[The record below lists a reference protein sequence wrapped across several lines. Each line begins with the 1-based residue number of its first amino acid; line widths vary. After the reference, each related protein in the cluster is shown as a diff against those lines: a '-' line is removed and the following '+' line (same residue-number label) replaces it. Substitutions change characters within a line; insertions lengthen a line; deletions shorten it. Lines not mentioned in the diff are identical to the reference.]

1 MEKNKMISAIKRYL
15 IICFSIT
22 YLSWGSIALYSRIKN
37 VNFNEHTWM
46 LVLYFIGV
54 ISPAISVVFIEKIY
68 EKKKYK
74 EIIKGI
80 FRLPVH
86 KRDWIIGLVGV
97 CVLQLLPYFVWG
109 GEILSSFANLIFL
122 VPMFLIIGGME
133 EIGWRGFWLERELQ
147 INKNRIWVV
156 LKIGMVWQLWHLPL
170 FVMLGTY
177 QQLRTN
183 LLAHTLSTL
192 AIAFFLGGLYIKG
205 RSTFLCMM
213 AHSLIN
219 SFSDIVVVRQNW
231 AANIIVMAVCVG
243 FFVVM
248 NMCDGQKTVHLVIKE
263 DKSHQNTNVQG

>member
-1 MEKNKMISAIKRYL
+1 MEKNIIKSATKRYL

-54 ISPAISVVFIEKIY
+54 ISPAISAVFIEKIY

-74 EIIKGI
+74 EVIKGI

-86 KRDWIIGLVGV
+86 KGDWIIGLVVV
-97 CVLQLLPYFVWG
+97 CALQLLPYFVWG

-147 INKNRIWVV
+147 INNKNRIWVV

-231 AANIIVMAVCVG
+231 VANIIAMVVCVG
-243 FFVVM
+243 FFVVI
-248 NMCDGQKTVHLVIKE
+248 NMCDG
-263 DKSHQNTNVQG
+263 

>member
-1 MEKNKMISAIKRYL
+1 MEKSIIKNAIKKYL
-15 IICFSIT
+15 IICFCIT

-37 VNFNEHTWM
+37 INFNENTWM

-54 ISPAISVVFIEKIY
+54 ISPAISAVFIEKTY
-68 EKKKYK
+68 EKKTNK
-74 EIIKGI
+74 EVIKGI

-86 KRDWIIGLVGV
+86 KSDWLIGLAAV

-109 GEILSSFANLIFL
+109 GEIMSSFANLFFL

-147 INKNRIWVV
+147 INNKNRIWVV

-192 AIAFFLGGLYIKG
+192 AVAFFLGGLYIKG
-205 RSTFLCMM
+205 KSTFLCMVV
-213 AHSLIN
+213 HSLIN
-219 SFSDIVVVRQNW
+219 SFSDIVVARQNW
-231 AANIIVMAVCVG
+231 VSNIIIMVLCVG
-243 FFVVM
+243 FFIVM
-248 NMCDGQKTVHLVIKE
+248 DVGDGQKTAHLIIKK
-263 DKSHQNTNVQG
+263 DKNHQNTSI

>member
-1 MEKNKMISAIKRYL
+1 M
-15 IICFSIT
+15 
-22 YLSWGSIALYSRIKN
+22 LY
-37 VNFNEHTWM
+37 
-46 LVLYFIGV
+46 YIGV
-54 ISPAISVVFIEKIY
+54 ISLAISAVFIEKIY

-74 EIIKGI
+74 EVIKGI

-86 KRDWIIGLVGV
+86 KRDWIIGFVVV
-97 CVLQLLPYFVWG
+97 CALQLLPYFVWRR
-109 GEILSSFANLIFL
+109 EILSSFANLIFL

-147 INKNRIWVV
+147 INNKNRIWVV

-183 LLAHTLSTL
+183 LLAH
-192 AIAFFLGGLYIKG
+192 
-205 RSTFLCMM
+205 
-213 AHSLIN
+213 SLIN

-231 AANIIVMAVCVG
+231 VANIIAMVVCVG
-243 FFVVM
+243 FFGVM

-263 DKSHQNTNVQG
+263 DKSHQNTNV